1 MTRALEN
8 LNGNQEKFGDSD
20 WLKENMQSLIGI
32 SSICQTQKVVLRG
45 NSTFFCFFQIGG
57 NILSCP
63 DPL

>member
-45 NSTFFCFFQIGG
+45 NSTYSVFSRLVE
-57 NILSCP
+57 IL
-63 DPL
+63 

>member
-45 NSTFFCFFQIGG
+45 KSTYSVFSRLVE
-57 NILSCP
+57 IL
-63 DPL
+63 

>member
-32 SSICQTQKVVLRG
+32 SSICQTQKVVSRG
-45 NSTFFCFFQIGG
+45 NCFFQIGG
-57 NILSCP
+57 NIMSYP
-63 DPL
+63 DPI

>member
-20 WLKENMQSLIGI
+20 WLKQNMQSLIGT

-45 NSTFFCFFQIGG
+45 NSTYSVFSRLVE
-57 NILSCP
+57 IL
-63 DPL
+63 